1 MRFYYENS
9 MGDKGYFSEKDL
21 IKAIYTAW
29 NIEADLYLLH
39 NGVKKI
45 ENGKPFS
52 IQAKLIFAPYE
63 SNDYNTDMLKSFG
76 YEMEDGEVYREIIEI
91 KTGNVV
97 KYDWSEVIKLIQ
109 EKESI

>member
-1 MRFYYENS
+1 
-9 MGDKGYFSEKDL
+9 
-21 IKAIYTAW
+21 
-29 NIEADLYLLH
+29 
-39 NGVKKI
+39 
-45 ENGKPFS
+45 
-52 IQAKLIFAPYE
+52 
-63 SNDYNTDMLKSFG
+63 MLKSFG